1 MSMLFKKRP
10 FNMRNGILIFSLVPI
25 SVIMCIIVIF
35 ISNSQIQKIYSTAEN
50 KFIRAAQEINAVID
64 RAVNFSNNVIA
75 NPNITDIFKK
85 QYNNV
90 DENYKAVTS
99 LNMFFTNYYE
109 KVTAEPSI
117 TIYHSNT
124 GMYQSMFSRHLKNLD
139 PELVKKLKK
148 QVTTNVLWTE
158 NGTELNAYKALNE
171 DDFMLVTQYKI
182 FKKDIDGIL
191 KQFDVFSN
199 DEYNK
204 QNTVLITD
212 EPIEE
217 SYTVSRAL
225 GNERHIN
232 LIFPRPLRITIYTRN
247 FVILLLIYAFLAL
260 LIVILSGVFANY
272 QKEKLT
278 SFIDSLDV
286 NGDLSELA
294 HMSLDSKDVLFPVY
308 GKILHLI
315 TDVNTLN
322 EKNNRIAHEKN
333 MIELKYTQSQFN
345 PHLLYNTL
353 GVFKWKC
360 FKHDPKLAT
369 TIDSMVD
376 YYRAC
381 ISSYDEVVTL
391 SEEISLVEKYITL
404 IEFTHEQQY
413 KHEFHIQDE
422 LRGFRTIKHLL
433 QPFAENAIL
442 HGIQQVPDGYINI
455 SAKTAGDFVVIT
467 ISDNGIGMSD
477 ETLKDICRENYFS
490 KYKSYGIKNT
500 RARIGF
506 FHGPESKID
515 IESTEG
521 KGTVV
526 TITLPYTHDDD

>member
-204 QNTVLITD
+204 QNIEYDKLI
-212 EPIEE
+212 
-217 SYTVSRAL
+217 R
-225 GNERHIN
+225 R
-232 LIFPRPLRITIYTRN
+232 
-247 FVILLLIYAFLAL
+247 
-260 LIVILSGVFANY
+260 
-272 QKEKLT
+272 K
-278 SFIDSLDV
+278 
-286 NGDLSELA
+286 
-294 HMSLDSKDVLFPVY
+294 
-308 GKILHLI
+308 
-315 TDVNTLN
+315 
-322 EKNNRIAHEKN
+322 
-333 MIELKYTQSQFN
+333 
-345 PHLLYNTL
+345 
-353 GVFKWKC
+353 
-360 FKHDPKLAT
+360 
-369 TIDSMVD
+369 
-376 YYRAC
+376 
-381 ISSYDEVVTL
+381 
-391 SEEISLVEKYITL
+391 
-404 IEFTHEQQY
+404 
-413 KHEFHIQDE
+413 
-422 LRGFRTIKHLL
+422 
-433 QPFAENAIL
+433 
-442 HGIQQVPDGYINI
+442 
-455 SAKTAGDFVVIT
+455 
-467 ISDNGIGMSD
+467 
-477 ETLKDICRENYFS
+477 
-490 KYKSYGIKNT
+490 
-500 RARIGF
+500 F
-506 FHGPESKID
+506 FHFRRE
-515 IESTEG
+515 
-521 KGTVV
+521 
-526 TITLPYTHDDD
+526 